1 MARSRTGQIL
11 PEGSRVYVEEQLFR
25 AASAFAFDWGLQP
38 RPALKGI
45 HHPAVAAM
53 NAALPR
59 LRQRL
64 CSGREETSRLKETQ
78 VRHRFVV
85 PTLVSPRPGGTKEG
99 GSPSFGQRRKKGADR
114 QS

>member
-25 AASAFAFDWGLQP
+25 AASAFDFDWGLQP

-59 LRQRL
+59 SRKLL
-64 CSGREETSRLKETQ
+64 CSGREETSDRKK
-78 VRHRFVV
+78 HRWGSDSWY
-85 PTLVSPRPGGTKEG
+85 PTLVSECERAALCG
-99 GSPSFGQRRKKGADR
+99 RAAL
-114 QS
+114 

>member
-45 HHPAVAAM
+45 HHPAAAAM
-53 NAALPR
+53 MAALPR
-59 LRQRL
+59 LRKRL
-64 CSGREETSRLKETQ
+64 CSGREETSDRKK
-78 VRHRFVV
+78 HRWGSDSWY
-85 PTLVSPRPGGTKEG
+85 PTLVSECERAALCG
-99 GSPSFGQRRKKGADR
+99 RAAL
-114 QS
+114 

>member
-1 MARSRTGQIL
+1 M
-11 PEGSRVYVEEQLFR
+11 PEGSRVYVEEQLFRADVEERLFR

-59 LRQRL
+59 LRKRL

-85 PTLVSPRPGGTKEG
+85 PTLVSECERAALCG
-99 GSPSFGQRRKKGADR
+99 RAAL
-114 QS
+114 

>member
-1 MARSRTGQIL
+1 MARARTGQML
-11 PEGSRVYVEEQLFR
+11 PEGSRVYVEEQLFRADVEERLFR

-59 LRQRL
+59 SRKLL

-78 VRHRFVV
+78 VQHRFVV
-85 PTLVSPRPGGTKEG
+85 PHPCVRM
-99 GSPSFGQRRKKGADR
+99 
-114 QS
+114 

>member
-1 MARSRTGQIL
+1 MRKRRFYMKERL
-11 PEGSRVYVEEQLFR
+11 CVEEHLFRADVEERLLR

-59 LRQRL
+59 SRKLL
-64 CSGREETSRLKETQ
+64 CSGREETS
-78 VRHRFVV
+78 
-85 PTLVSPRPGGTKEG
+85 G
-99 GSPSFGQRRKKGADR
+99 RKKHRWGSDSWYPTVVSECERAALCGR
-114 QS
+114 AAL